1 MQRTIFIFAIIF
13 SLRAAIAAECP
24 SGFVAAPEHALLV
37 AETCPAGYVAAGE
50 ILPCPTNTTCALTCP
65 IGHLLRTETGVFA
78 PLNPEP
84 APSPSLRISDG
95 TTTCWAELV
104 PGNAT
109 NSINVMYQG
118 QIYHT
123 TH

>member
-1 MQRTIFIFAIIF
+1 MIRFLCLFIFVFI
-13 SLRAAIAAECP
+13 RTAIAAECP
-24 SGFVAAPEHALLV
+24 SGFVAAPEHTLPV
-37 AETCPAGYVAAGE
+37 ADSCPAGYVAAGDVQ
-50 ILPCPTNTTCALTCP
+50 PCPANTTCALTCP
-65 IGHLLRTETGVFA
+65 IGYLLRTETGVFA
-78 PLNPEP
+78 PLNPAP

-104 PGNAT
+104 PGNAK

-118 QIYHT
+118 QAYHT